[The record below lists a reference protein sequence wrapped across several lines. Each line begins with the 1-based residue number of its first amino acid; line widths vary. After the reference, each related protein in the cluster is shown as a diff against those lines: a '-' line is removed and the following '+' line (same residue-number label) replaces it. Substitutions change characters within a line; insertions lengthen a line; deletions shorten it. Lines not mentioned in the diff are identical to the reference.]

1 MTDEIKNILKVV
13 PQDPGCYMFMDDK
26 GTVIYVGKAKNLKRR
41 VSSYFNKN
49 HDSVKTRVLVK
60 NIRNIKY
67 VVVNSEE
74 DTFLLENNLIKELQP
89 RYNVLLKD
97 DKSYPYIV
105 VKNEYFP
112 RVLKTRN
119 VVKDGS
125 KYFGPYT
132 SVQAVDALIDMV
144 RKVYRIR
151 TCRLKLTPED
161 IAEGKFDLC
170 LQYHIKMCDAP
181 CVGYI
186 SLEDYNKNIEE
197 VIEILKGNVSLI
209 EKKIYDR
216 MMMLSEQMRFEE
228 ANELKRK
235 LQLISSFREKSQVVS
250 SINYN
255 IDIFS
260 YDEDDKSAFVNY
272 LHVVSGAITQ
282 AYTFEYKKK
291 LDETPEELLAMG
303 IVEMRQRFGS
313 ESREI
318 VVPFIPNLVMSNIE
332 ITIPQRGDKR
342 KLLDLSI
349 KNVKQY
355 KFDKRKKAEMLNPEQ
370 RTTRILKTA
379 QKDLHL
385 KELPIHIECFDN
397 SNIQGTNP
405 VAACVVFKK
414 AKPSKKDYRHFNIKT
429 VQGPDDYA
437 SMAEIIHRRYSR
449 VLNEGLE
456 LPQLIVIDGGKGQLG
471 VAVKTLQKIGIYGK
485 VAIIGIAE
493 RLEEI
498 YFPGDSIP
506 LFIDKNSE
514 TLKLIQQIRDE
525 AHRFGLKHHRQKR
538 SKAQVTSELD
548 NINGIGQV
556 TKKAL
561 ISHFKSIKRIKE
573 ADLNEI
579 INVIGKSKGQIIWDW
594 INSTPPS
601 PHPTT
606 LDYLK
611 IKHNVITILG
621 NNVFNKYFC

>member
-601 PHPTT
+601 PTPP
-606 LDYLK
+606 L
-611 IKHNVITILG
+611 
-621 NNVFNKYFC
+621 